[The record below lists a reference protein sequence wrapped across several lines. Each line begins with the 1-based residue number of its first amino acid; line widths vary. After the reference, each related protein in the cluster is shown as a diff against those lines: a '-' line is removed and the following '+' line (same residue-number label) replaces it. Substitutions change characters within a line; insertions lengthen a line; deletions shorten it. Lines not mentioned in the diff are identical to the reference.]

1 MVKPSDISKLTGQN
15 WWTWQDDAQA
25 LLLAEGLWNAVDPSV
40 PVPGGVVQMR
50 AWTNDNQKAYGIL
63 YLTLNPA
70 VQAKVNNAGVGKSG
84 RLLWAQLLSFYTT
97 SDPAI
102 RSMLMS
108 QLNTLAHDIL
118 KPADDFLQA
127 VVTVESRL
135 TAIAVSLPP
144 FMVQDKIL
152 SGLAAVYS
160 PITTVLQNE
169 SPPRSVPDMV
179 TAINAWELADLQK
192 GDSVIKAAR
201 RAERDSRTPN
211 HGGVDLD
218 IAPSALAARGGH
230 FRRSTPSRSA
240 GSKEFDWTNTK
251 NRTDVCYRCGLPG
264 HFAQY
269 CISIMPDDVRQRI
282 LGRRE
287 PQANLADDFD
297 TDTEFAAAAVD
308 TGTHFALAVHDLPS
322 ELNFDTID
330 PTIRESYASALA
342 TPHPAIHESA
352 FAVHV
357 DPDIPPPSPTLTAAT
372 ASVGGTPNKQRKKK
386 KKKKKSLSPE
396 EAHTAML
403 AQEIH
408 DSDFSM

>member
-1 MVKPSDISKLTGQN
+1 MSRANVPLKWYLSPTPPISS
-15 WWTWQDDAQA
+15 A
-25 LLLAEGLWNAVDPSV
+25 SV
-40 PVPGGVVQMR
+40 PLEPYLSPSPPISSASVPLKRYPSPHSGYLVPLVPALHAVGHLSPHSGYLVSFVPTLHAVGHPSPHSGCLVPFVPALHAVGHPSPPSGCLVPLVPTLHAVGHPSPHSGYLFFFVPTLRAVGPPSPPPPVLWETGVPQVPPNPR
-50 AWTNDNQKAYGIL
+50 RVSIL
-63 YLTLNPA
+63 
-70 VQAKVNNAGVGKSG
+70 
-84 RLLWAQLLSFYTT
+84 
-97 SDPAI
+97 
-102 RSMLMS
+102 
-108 QLNTLAHDIL
+108 
-118 KPADDFLQA
+118 
-127 VVTVESRL
+127 
-135 TAIAVSLPP
+135 
-144 FMVQDKIL
+144 
-152 SGLAAVYS
+152 GLA
-160 PITTVLQNE
+160 
-169 SPPRSVPDMV
+169 
-179 TAINAWELADLQK
+179 
-192 GDSVIKAAR
+192 G
-201 RAERDSRTPN
+201 
-211 HGGVDLD
+211 
-218 IAPSALAARGGH
+218 ARGGH

-240 GSKEFDWTNTK
+240 SSKEFDWTNTK

-269 CISIMPDDVRQRI
+269 CISIMPDNVRQRI

-322 ELNFDTID
+322 ELNFNTID